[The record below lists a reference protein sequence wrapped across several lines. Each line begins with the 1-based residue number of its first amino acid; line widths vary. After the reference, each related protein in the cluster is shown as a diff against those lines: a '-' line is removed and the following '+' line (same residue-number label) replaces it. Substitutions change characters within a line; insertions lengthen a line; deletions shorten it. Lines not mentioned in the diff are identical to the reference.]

1 MKRPI
6 YKSLN
11 HLRQSLNIPEINTNK
26 QFSHTG
32 CENGVFFTNNDGVG
46 QILNIFVEL

>member
-1 MKRPI
+1 MYNLYMNKKV

-26 QFSHTG
+26 QFSHDG
-32 CENGVFFTNNDGVG
+32 SANGIFL
-46 QILNIFVEL
+46 QIMKY